1 MTVDTSAP
9 YDDGNLFAKLLRGEI
24 PCQKI
29 YEDEFALAFNDIHPQ
44 ASVHVLVIP
53 KGRYVSMIDF
63 TAKAPPDLIAGFWRA
78 VGATAQT
85 LGLEATGYRVISN
98 TGRDAVQQV
107 PHIHVHVLAGQYLGP
122 LVSRDG

>member
-9 YDDGNLFAKLLRGEI
+9 YDDSNLFAKLLRGEI
-24 PCQKI
+24 PCQKV
-29 YEDEFALAFNDIHPQ
+29 YEDDFALAFNDIHPQ
-44 ASVHVLVIP
+44 APVHVLVIP

-63 TAKAPPDLIAGFWRA
+63 TAKAPSELIAGFWRA

-107 PHIHVHVLAGQYLGP
+107 PHIHVHLLAGQFLGP
-122 LVSRDG
+122 LVSRDP